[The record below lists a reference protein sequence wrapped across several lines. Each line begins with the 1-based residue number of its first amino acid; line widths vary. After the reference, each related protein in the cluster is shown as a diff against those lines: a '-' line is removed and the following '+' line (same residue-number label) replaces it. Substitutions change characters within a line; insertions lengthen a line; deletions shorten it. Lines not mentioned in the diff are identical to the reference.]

1 MSQIYKIQS
10 KFGFCLVG
18 QALGI
23 KLGLWRPP
31 KAGSVWQ
38 TKHAI
43 ADSWKANRQS
53 YDDKAHSIPLLFRML
68 WE

>member
-18 QALGI
+18 QALGL

-31 KAGSVWQ
+31 KTGSVRQ
-38 TKHAI
+38 AEHAI
-43 ADSWKANRQS
+43 ADARKANRQS
-53 YDDKAHSIPLLFRML
+53 YNDKAHSIPLLVAMF